1 MRNKYII
8 EMIDGGI
15 IDIETDEWAKSY
27 GCETC
32 GYGGLHVKKMEL
44 LMKNM
49 SLLINMED
57 MYEWGLPSYED
68 LIRWFDKNT
77 EKIKSMTQDE
87 FVYFIKNNHQFS
99 CDEIK
104 FSIKKDI

>member
-1 MRNKYII
+1 MNKYII
-8 EMIDGGI
+8 EMLDGGI
-15 IDIETDEWAKSY
+15 IDIKTDEWTKCY

-32 GYGGLHVKKMEL
+32 GYGGLHVKIMEL
-44 LMKNM
+44 KMKGM

-57 MYEWGLPSYED
+57 MYDWELPSYED
-68 LIRWFDKNT
+68 LIHWFDENT
-77 EKIKSMTQDE
+77 EKIKTMTQDE
-87 FVYFIKNNHQFS
+87 FVYFIKHNHQFS